1 MSPQQSKGRVSV
13 RMPTGMH
20 EALIEAAD
28 RQGVTLNQFVCAT
41 LAGAI
46 AWRAGEQDRREEAQL
61 TREEQ
66 DAAKWEI
73 WNDLFR

>member
-1 MSPQQSKGRVSV
+1 
-13 RMPTGMH
+13 MH
-20 EALIEAAD
+20 QALIDEAS
-28 RQGVTLNQFVCAT
+28 RHGVTMNQFVCTT

-46 AWRAGEQDRREEAQL
+46 GWRAGEQTRREDERRL
-61 TREEQ
+61 REER